1 MIGLILD
8 HNGVV
13 CLGNNFYKERSSRI
27 AKIFGIEWNEEL
39 MQFWKKIYV
48 DASLGKLSL
57 KEYYDELSS
66 ALNVTLKGDEDDL
79 FVGMEKII
87 PEIADVLRIVRRNH
101 DVKIILLSNY
111 VEEWVVKFLDNRD
124 IRKYFHTVVVSS
136 AIGIRKPNPESFL
149 ITAKKAGV
157 DIEDCIYV
165 GDSVCD
171 LEVCKKLGI
180 RPVFIPGE
188 ETDGNGFETIGSVR
202 DIVKLF

>member
-13 CLGNNFYKERSSRI
+13 CLGNDFYKERSSRI
-27 AKIFGIEWNEEL
+27 AKIFGIEWNEDL
-39 MQFWKKIYV
+39 MHFWKKLYV

-57 KEYYDELSS
+57 KEYYDELRS
-66 ALNVTLKGDEDDL
+66 ALNVSLKGDEDDL
-79 FVGMEKII
+79 FVGMEEII

-101 DVKIILLSNY
+101 NVKLILLSNY
-111 VEEWVVKFLDNRD
+111 VEEWVLKFLDKHD

-136 AIGIRKPNPESFL
+136 TIKVRKPNPDSFI

-157 DIEDCIYV
+157 DIKDCIYV

-171 LEVCKKLGI
+171 LEVCKKLGM

-188 ETDGNGFETIGSVR
+188 ETDGNGFETISSVR
-202 DIVKLF
+202 DIANLC